1 MAWLSGLMVSRGM
14 SHVSVMILTTVSN
27 VDAIGKPLIANA
39 FGESAQESA
48 KIERHAPAGAVSHAP

>member
-1 MAWLSGLMVSRGM
+1 M

-27 VDAIGKPLIANA
+27 VDAIGKPLIVNA

-48 KIERHAPAGAVSHAP
+48 KIERAMPRQEPCRMPRSTLLGPPDPP